1 MADELD
7 HIARYGQALGWTLRP
22 KTLLVEGT
30 SDVEIFELAA
40 RLEREATGQDLI
52 GTDLAIIA
60 AGERDRGGTQG
71 VIRELVSLRSYS
83 RTCLT
88 RSGRPAYRFLAL
100 FDNDK
105 AGQQAVR
112 AATALDT
119 SIVEFRDVFRLHPHM
134 PTSGNLDPKTLQK
147 AFERENLA
155 YKGLNWE
162 LEDLLP
168 NHFFDLLVQDHP
180 SAVIRADKVADKVH
194 WELTRDGKALLRK
207 MIRQFGTHADLS
219 ATIAVLKAFHF
230 YCSIAKRQ

>member
-1 MADELD
+1 MNQKKLFLVDGASDNLLSNLD
-7 HIARYGQALGWTLRP
+7 SRDIALWLIDLPKECPQLETLISFLGLPWRP
-22 KTLLVEGT
+22 
-30 SDVEIFELAA
+30 
-40 RLEREATGQDLI
+40 
-52 GTDLAIIA
+52 
-60 AGERDRGGTQG
+60 
-71 VIRELVSLRSYS
+71 
-83 RTCLT
+83 
-88 RSGRPAYRFLAL
+88 
-100 FDNDK
+100 
-105 AGQQAVR
+105 GQQAVR